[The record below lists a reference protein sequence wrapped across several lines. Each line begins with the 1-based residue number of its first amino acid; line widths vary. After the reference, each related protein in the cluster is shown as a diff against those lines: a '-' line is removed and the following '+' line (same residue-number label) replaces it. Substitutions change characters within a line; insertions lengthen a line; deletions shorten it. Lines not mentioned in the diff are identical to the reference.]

1 MSLHTPKTQRILDA
15 ALPVFCRYGYRK
27 TSMLDIAQAA
37 DMSRAALY
45 LHFKNKEDVFRAGS
59 EQAHASVMA
68 QVAAALA
75 EPGPVFTR
83 IETALLAFQQGLM
96 ADISASAH
104 GQELFD
110 ANMTLAAD
118 ITLSARASLAASLAG
133 ALEQAEAAGDIALRR
148 VDATAAQVAA
158 LLVASM
164 DGIKHTQGG
173 GEALRQG
180 IAVQI
185 RVLGA
190 ALLRM

>member
-1 MSLHTPKTQRILDA
+1 MTTDTPKSQQILDA
-15 ALPVFCRYGYRK
+15 ALAVFCCYGYRK

-37 DMSRAALY
+37 GMSRAALY

-59 EQAHASVMA
+59 ARAHATVMA

-75 EPGPVFTR
+75 ESGPVFTR

-96 ADISASAH
+96 AEIAASAH

-118 ITLSARASLAASLAG
+118 VTLTARATLAASLAG

-158 LLVASM
+158 LLVAAM
-164 DGIKHTQGG
+164 DGIKHAHGG
-173 GEALRQG
+173 GEALRLG
-180 IAVQI
+180 IALQM

>member
-1 MSLHTPKTQRILDA
+1 MSLHTLKTQRILDA

-59 EQAHASVMA
+59 ERAHASVMA

-164 DGIKHTQGG
+164 DGIKHTRGG

>member
-1 MSLHTPKTQRILDA
+1 MSLHTLKTQRILDA
-15 ALPVFCRYGYRK
+15 ALAVFCRYGYRK

-37 DMSRAALY
+37 GMSRAALY

-59 EQAHASVMA
+59 ERAHATVMA
-68 QVAAALA
+68 QVAAVLA
-75 EPGPVFTR
+75 EAGPVFTR

-96 ADISASAH
+96 AEIAASAH

-118 ITLSARASLAASLAG
+118 ITLHARATLAVSLAG

-158 LLVASM
+158 LLVAAM
-164 DGIKHTQGG
+164 EGIKHTQGG

-180 IAVQI
+180 MALHT
-185 RVLGA
+185 RLLGA